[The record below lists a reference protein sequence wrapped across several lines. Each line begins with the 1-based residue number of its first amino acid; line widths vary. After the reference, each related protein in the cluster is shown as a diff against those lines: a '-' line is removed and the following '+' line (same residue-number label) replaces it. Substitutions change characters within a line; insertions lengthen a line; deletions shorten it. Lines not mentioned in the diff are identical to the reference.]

1 MPPTIS
7 PGGENDPSSAAP
19 GRPPVREKIAFTGRD
34 ADVKTWLVMLLVVA
48 GCSKAKSGRDAATD
62 GRDDVVAVDTPA
74 DVAPVDAA
82 PDTGSDA
89 APVDVP
95 PADVSDSDA
104 QVADAN
110 PVDVASDGFTSWTNC
125 GWSGG
130 SCVCDGLLTCAA
142 VAGGTFYGLGSVQ
155 ARACSFDGD
164 VCEYVRFQEQEGG
177 GVAQRCRAR
186 ITGAACTNDYLTTSD
201 CVEIFRCNL
210 VMNNC
215 PPDLI
220 APSVINCR

>member
-1 MPPTIS
+1 
-7 PGGENDPSSAAP
+7 
-19 GRPPVREKIAFTGRD
+19 
-34 ADVKTWLVMLLVVA
+34 MLLVIA
-48 GCSKAKSGRDAATD
+48 GCSKAKSARDAAAD
-62 GRDDVVAVDTPA
+62 GRDDVVVVDARA

-82 PDTGSDA
+82 PD
-89 APVDVP
+89 
-95 PADVSDSDA
+95 SDA
-104 QVADAN
+104 QAADAN
-110 PVDVASDGFTSWTNC
+110 VVDAGADGFTSWTNC
-125 GWSGG
+125 GWSASGG

-155 ARACSFDGD
+155 ARVCSFDGD

>member
-1 MPPTIS
+1 M
-7 PGGENDPSSAAP
+7 
-19 GRPPVREKIAFTGRD
+19 
-34 ADVKTWLVMLLVVA
+34 KTWLVMLLAVA
-48 GCSKAKSGRDAATD
+48 GCSKAKSGRDAAAD
-62 GRDDVVAVDTPA
+62 GRDDVGLVDAPA
-74 DVAPVDAA
+74 EMPPVDAT
-82 PDTGSDA
+82 PDTSTDA
-89 APVDVP
+89 PPDDAP
-95 PADVSDSDA
+95 PADAPVTDA

-110 PVDVASDGFTSWTNC
+110 VLDAASDGFTSWTDC

-130 SCVCDGLLTCAA
+130 SCVCDGLLSCAA

-155 ARACSFDGD
+155 ARACALDGD

-186 ITGAACTNDYLTTSD
+186 ITGAQCTNDYLITSD
-201 CVEIFRCNL
+201 CVELFRCNL
-210 VMNNC
+210 LMNNC